1 MIHIYGLDDQLRVPE
16 DIEEKF
22 PRVGQFGYE
31 MITLRLRAVCDST
44 QDRDSMYKQAKDT
57 HSHVGAVGPPQ
68 NGGEVLYGIY
78 W

>member
-16 DIEEKF
+16 DIEEQF
-22 PRVGQFGYE
+22 PRIGQFGYE

-57 HSHVGAVGPPQ
+57 HSHVGAVGP
-68 NGGEVLYGIY
+68 GEVLVRDY